1 MTQPLKPFARLSSE
15 QWQHII
21 NEQLE
26 SGMSQK
32 DFCQSQNI
40 NIATFSNW
48 KRKLRDA
55 AKNTGDSDDKV
66 HQDWIEIPAEFPQ
79 PAANPSWHMELELP
93 GGIVLR
99 MSQ

>member
-1 MTQPLKPFARLSSE
+1 
-15 QWQHII
+15 
-21 NEQLE
+21 
-26 SGMSQK
+26 MSQK

-40 NIATFSNW
+40 SIATFSNW

-55 AKNTGDSDDKV
+55 SKHTGDSDGKV
-66 HQDWIEIPAEFPQ
+66 HKDWIEIPAEFPQ
-79 PAANPSWHMELELP
+79 PDTTSGWHMELELL